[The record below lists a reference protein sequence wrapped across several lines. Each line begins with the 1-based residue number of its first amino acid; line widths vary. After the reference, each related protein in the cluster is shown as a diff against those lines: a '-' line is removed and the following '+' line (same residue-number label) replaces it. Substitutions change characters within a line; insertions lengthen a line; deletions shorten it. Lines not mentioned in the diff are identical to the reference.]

1 MITLIYGNDVAVGAK
16 AIHVHVHDIRA
27 KLGDEIG
34 EMIETVRGFGYRFT
48 PASDA
53 GRRASC
59 NTACAGCRGSRYR

>member
-16 AIHVHVHDIRA
+16 AIDVHVHNIRA

-53 GRRASC
+53 GRRAS
-59 NTACAGCRGSRYR
+59 

>member
-16 AIHVHVHDIRA
+16 AIDVYVHNIRA

-34 EMIETVRGFGYRFT
+34 ETIETLRGFGYRFT

-53 GRRASC
+53 GRRAS
-59 NTACAGCRGSRYR
+59 